1 MARRQDADTGAA
13 PSSRTLETRRRLIA
27 TAEYLFAEIGFDA
40 VSLRQIA
47 AAAGQRNTNVVRYH
61 FGNKE
66 RLIEAIFE
74 HRQAELEPIRVA
86 MLAKVPEDAGAEAI
100 DDLLAIIIRPPL
112 LIVDQEERYR
122 YVKLVASYLN
132 RHRDS
137 GVRHPLD
144 YAPELLPTIIAAQTR
159 LFELLD
165 LSRQIFD
172 LRIQMVTG
180 MALHAVIQ
188 RRERVVAGLS
198 CPSEEE
204 VVEDVMMMASAAMR
218 APMWQ
223 R

>member
-1 MARRQDADTGAA
+1 MARQDADTGAA
-13 PSSRTLETRRRLIA
+13 PSSRTLETRRRLIE
-27 TAEYLFAEIGFDA
+27 TAEHLFAEIGFDA

-74 HRQAELEPIRVA
+74 RRQVELEPIRVA
-86 MLAKVPEDAGAEAI
+86 MLAKIPENAGAEAI
-100 DDLLAIIIRPPL
+100 DDLLAIVIRPPL
-112 LIVDQEERYR
+112 LIADEGERYR
-122 YVKLVASYLN
+122 YVKLVAAYLN
-132 RHRDS
+132 RHRNS

-144 YAPELLPTIIAAQTR
+144 YAPNLLRTVVLAQMR
-159 LFELLD
+159 LFDILN
-165 LSRQIFD
+165 LSKQIFD

-188 RRERVVAGLS
+188 RQERVAAGLS

-204 VVEDVMMMASAAMR
+204 VVEDVMMMASAAMK

-223 R
+223 G